1 MKKPEFNKDIF
12 IDNKHKAIAIGAGV
26 VLSIAL
32 IGGGVHTHNQNK
44 YAEEMQKQIENAKA
58 EQAEYTVGNN
68 VAGFDFDSI
77 PYVKDGYANIDDY
90 WNDVQEMRSSAEG
103 IADSAI
109 RSYGAYMTDEQ
120 KAMLRQYENSMTGA
134 ATIEDFNGAKEKFDE
149 IVDDCRPV
157 YVYIDSGY
165 SGGSYSGSYANF
177 RRDGVLYDSGYRYTY
192 YSSNVLRHYKTDQWT
207 LGSDGIYRDSNGR
220 VIVASDAH
228 PQGTVLNTELFGE
241 VVVQD
246 CGVGRSD
253 TLDVYTGF

>member
-1 MKKPEFNKDIF
+1 MRKPDFNMDIL
-12 IDNKHKAIAIGAGV
+12 IGNKHKAVAIGAGV

-32 IGGGVHTHNQNK
+32 IGGGVHTSNQNK
-44 YAEEMQKQIENAKA
+44 YEEEMQKQTETAKA
-58 EQAEYTVGNN
+58 EQAEYTVGDSI
-68 VAGFDFDSI
+68 ADFDFDSI
-77 PYVKDGYANIDDY
+77 PYVKDGYDSLGDY

-103 IADSAI
+103 MADSAI

-120 KAMLRQYENSMTGA
+120 KEQLRQYEKSMTGA
-134 ATIEDFNGAKEKFDE
+134 STIDDFNEAKENFDA
-149 IVDDCRPV
+149 IVDECRPV
-157 YVYIDSGY
+157 VVYIGGGY